1 MNKKEGPILNHSLP
15 HENTLEGKVLFHL
28 NMTLYI
34 L

>member
-15 HENTLEGKVLFHL
+15 HENALESKVRFYLSI
-28 NMTLYI
+28 TLYI